1 MMVTVLDILVESTAT
16 PPSYQVSKYNAEYSR
31 LEFSLLL
38 YQIESEGGRKICK
51 FVCIVSTY
59 QCNYALG
66 GLNFGGQALKGCA
79 FLCLRYFLIV
89 IRSVLRAES
98 IFSTS

>member
-38 YQIESEGGRKICK
+38 
-51 FVCIVSTY
+51 
-59 QCNYALG
+59 
-66 GLNFGGQALKGCA
+66 
-79 FLCLRYFLIV
+79 
-89 IRSVLRAES
+89 
-98 IFSTS
+98 

>member
-51 FVCIVSTY
+51 FVCINISVQLCSRGSKFWRTSSERLRLFVF
-59 QCNYALG
+59 ALFF
-66 GLNFGGQALKGCA
+66 NS
-79 FLCLRYFLIV
+79 Y
-89 IRSVLRAES
+89 
-98 IFSTS
+98 